1 MAFALD
7 QIGQGN
13 IPNDRLALRELAR
26 ELNSWPIVRKGLK
39 KAAGELDPE
48 RAEPRKAASVSDLA
62 EEDLAPI
69 APQPTMGR
77 GDEAPQGLA
86 DLLPDWAG
94 YSVLYLISA
103 IPVFIAVGAIT
114 VLFINSLR

>member
-48 RAEPRKAASVSDLA
+48 PAEQRKASQRQVHRPFGDDPGAAGSAERQASA
-62 EEDLAPI
+62 A
-69 APQPTMGR
+69 
-77 GDEAPQGLA
+77 
-86 DLLPDWAG
+86 
-94 YSVLYLISA
+94 
-103 IPVFIAVGAIT
+103 
-114 VLFINSLR
+114 